1 MKTKH
6 FSITGLVQGV
16 GYRAWLYKK
25 AGMLGVS
32 GWCKNNEDG
41 SVEAVVT
48 GDPEK
53 VDALLMAVQQGPVG
67 AQVEAVTLLAD
78 APDEKGSFRI
88 EY

>member
-6 FSITGLVQGV
+6 CSITGLVQGV

-78 APDEKGSFRI
+78 APEEKGAFRI